1 MVRMCVVGR
10 KRRREVLVAPDSLER
25 WSKAASGESVD
36 TDQRAESHEQL
47 VELLRDLVESG
58 LTATQ
63 RRVVE
68 LYFFQGQPQD
78 QIATDLGISQQ
89 SVSRHLYG
97 AVRDGQKVGGAIRRL
112 QKLFAELGIEWV

>member
-1 MVRMCVVGR
+1 MVSG
-10 KRRREVLVAPDSLER
+10 KRRRELLVAPDSLER
-25 WSKAASGESVD
+25 WNRAATGESVD
-36 TDQRAESHEQL
+36 TDQRAESHDQL
-47 VELLRDLVESG
+47 VELLRDLVETR

-68 LYFFQGQPQD
+68 LYFFQGQAQD
-78 QIATDLGISQQ
+78 EIAAELGISQQ

-112 QKLFAELGIEWV
+112 QKVFAEMGIEWV